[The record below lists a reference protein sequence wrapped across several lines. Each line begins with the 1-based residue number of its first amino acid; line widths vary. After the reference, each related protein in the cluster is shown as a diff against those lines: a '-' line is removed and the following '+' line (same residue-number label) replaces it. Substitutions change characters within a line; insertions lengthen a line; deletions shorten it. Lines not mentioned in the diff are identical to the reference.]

1 MKKVK
6 VRGKREPITMAEWDD
21 IKEIVRAH
29 MKQYKEFYDEL
40 AEL

>member
-6 VRGKREPITMAEWDD
+6 VRGKREPITMVEWDD

-29 MKQYKEFYDEL
+29 LKQYKEFYDEL